1 MKLKEIIEAKDP
13 SYEIMAKLRKMAKGS
28 TGPIATGRKEK
39 EDPYGNRTRTA
50 KKWMADVTAEFE
62 KINRKGGRIDWAY
75 AAHLKNQG
83 KKPKE
88 IAKKVKR

>member
-50 KKWMADVTAEFE
+50 
-62 KINRKGGRIDWAY
+62 
-75 AAHLKNQG
+75 
-83 KKPKE
+83 
-88 IAKKVKR
+88 

>member
-13 SYEIMAKLRKMAKGS
+13 SYEIMTKLRKMAKGS

-62 KINRKGGRIDWAY
+62 KINRKGGRIDWAL
-75 AAHLKNQG
+75 AQHLMNQG
-83 KKPKE
+83 KTPKE

>member
-13 SYEIMAKLRKMAKGS
+13 SYEIMTKLRKMAKGS
-28 TGPIATGRKEK
+28 TGPIATGRRCKSPLIK
-39 EDPYGNRTRTA
+39 DA

-62 KINRKGGRIDWAY
+62 KINRKGGRIDWAL
-75 AAHLKNQG
+75 AQHLMNQG
-83 KKPKE
+83 KTPKE